1 MLESTIECKVLSLL
15 QNLGALEREQIL
27 RFFSAEVPA
36 TRLEVILK
44 HLDDYNMINYN
55 KATDT
60 YAFHSDPPELTP
72 KQKLVIAAFWVA
84 ASNGSHQ
91 TIELCRVE
99 YPQQYLFVDTRN
111 LAYDVTMVYD
121 ENTAS
126 TAYRL
131 RKARL
136 PQGMPDLITHLGVVV
151 NHELGAKIVRNYGF
165 DFYVMVNPETKE
177 VIYYECPEMSE
188 AD

>member
-44 HLDDYNMINYN
+44 HLDDYSMINYN

-60 YAFHSDPPELTP
+60 YAFHSDPLELSQ
-72 KQKLVIAAFWVA
+72 KQKLVISAFWIA
-84 ASNGSHQ
+84 AANGSHQ
-91 TIELCRVE
+91 TLELCRVE

-111 LAYDVTMVYD
+111 LAFDVTMVYD

-126 TAYRL
+126 LAYRL

-136 PQGMPDLITHLGVVV
+136 PQGVPDLVTHLGVVR
-151 NHELGAKIVRNYGF
+151 NHELGAKLIVNYGF
-165 DFYVMVNPETKE
+165 DYYVMVNPETKE
-177 VIYYECPEMSE
+177 ITYYDYEEKSE
-188 AD
+188 TN